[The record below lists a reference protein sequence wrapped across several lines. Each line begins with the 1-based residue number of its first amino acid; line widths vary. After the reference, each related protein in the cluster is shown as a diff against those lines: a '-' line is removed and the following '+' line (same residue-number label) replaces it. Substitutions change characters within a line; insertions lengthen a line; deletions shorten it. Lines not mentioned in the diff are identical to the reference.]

1 MHIKGVCELL
11 KLHGSQI
18 VYYYSPS
25 QNLVSTLY
33 LVSLLSEVKNKCRNK
48 QDKHFLKL
56 FFFSLSNRNTNVQ
69 YTVMHIALQTRQ

>member
-25 QNLVSTLY
+25 QNLVS
-33 LVSLLSEVKNKCRNK
+33 LLPEVKNKCRNK